1 MHFLFPVVKWSA
13 PCSLRLHSSYR
24 PYLALETSG
33 ICLVE
38 LKSVAMISIVFK
50 FLLALGA
57 FQAFSS
63 VSMVH
68 GYPNGSGNCPAGGGA
83 IAAAGG
89 SHKRATSETGALS
102 KRGTTFAING
112 ANVKGGESYTV
123 GSTLKWTLKT
133 TDTTYGMR
141 GVLIR
146 VSFTGGDSYTLAS
159 SQLKDNALC
168 TGTGVSGLTHKSSSV
183 KKAIDGT
190 MRFTKAGSVTVD
202 ITVVYRNGGKVSV
215 NGYSR
220 YKFTIK

>member
-1 MHFLFPVVKWSA
+1 LP
-13 PCSLRLHSSYR
+13 
-24 PYLALETSG
+24 LEINC

-38 LKSVAMISIVFK
+38 LKPTVMISIVFK
-50 FLLALGA
+50 LLLVVGA
-57 FQAFSS
+57 FQAISP
-63 VSMVH
+63 VVVQ

-89 SHKRATSETGALS
+89 SHKRATTENGALS

-112 ANVKGGESYTV
+112 VNVKGGESYTV

-146 VSFTGGDSYTLAS
+146 VAFTGGDSYTLAS
-159 SQLKDNALC
+159 SQPKDSALC
-168 TGTGVSGLTHKSSSV
+168 TGTGVSGLTHKSASV
-183 KKAIDGT
+183 KKTIDGT

-202 ITVVYRNGGKVSV
+202 ITVVYRNSDSVSV
-215 NGYSR
+215 SGYSR
-220 YKFTIK
+220 YRLSIK

>member
-1 MHFLFPVVKWSA
+1 
-13 PCSLRLHSSYR
+13 
-24 PYLALETSG
+24 
-33 ICLVE
+33 
-38 LKSVAMISIVFK
+38 MISIVFK
-50 FLLALGA
+50 LLLALGS

-68 GYPNGSGNCPAGGGA
+68 GYPTGAGSCAASGGA
-83 IAAAGG
+83 IAAAG
-89 SHKRATSETGALS
+89 SQHKRATSETGALS

-146 VSFTGGDSYTLAS
+146 VAFTGGDSYTLAS
-159 SQLKDNALC
+159 SQLKDHALC
-168 TGTGVSGLTHKSSSV
+168 TGTGVSGLTHKSASV
-183 KKAIDGT
+183 KKTISGT
-190 MRFTKAGSVTVD
+190 MRFTKAGSATVD
-202 ITVVYRNGGKVSV
+202 ITVVYRNGGSVSV
-215 NGYSR
+215 SGSSR